1 MRTGLPVAL
10 LGIADQADQ
19 AIADVVHAA
28 GVVEDALA
36 GRVVVQ
42 RIDGEVAA
50 LGVVLERAIDVVAK
64 DASALVARG
73 QLAGILVVFF
83 RVVGAEGG
91 DFDDLAAEVHVDE
104 LEAPADHACVAKLG
118 TDLFRGRTG
127 GDVVILGIE
136 LQQQIA
142 HTATHDIG
150 LVAGLLQALD
160 HAHRMT
166 ADLVAM
172 QECCRLDRISGVRR
186 GCGMRR
192 SGRRKDWNSFSA

>member
-1 MRTGLPVAL
+1 M
-10 LGIADQADQ
+10 
-19 AIADVVHAA
+19 
-28 GVVEDALA
+28 
-36 GRVVVQ
+36 
-42 RIDGEVAA
+42 
-50 LGVVLERAIDVVAK
+50 
-64 DASALVARG
+64 
-73 QLAGILVVFF
+73 
-83 RVVGAEGG
+83 VGAEGG

-118 TDLFRGRTG
+118 ADLFRGRTG

-172 QECCRLDRISGVRR
+172 RECCRLDRISGVRR